1 MHEEP
6 KSAQSDAKMRGVE
19 SAPNNGSA
27 LKKPADANA
36 NLPNSISNIEED
48 WKDLKRQNLDLNNE
62 IRTHDSN

>member
-1 MHEEP
+1 MHEEA
-6 KSAQSDAKMRGVE
+6 KSAQSEAKMKGVE

-27 LKKPADANA
+27 VKQPAAANA
-36 NLPNSISNIEED
+36 KLSNSISNIEED